1 MMALNVLHQR
11 HDGKDGERTDD
22 GDVMAEVV
30 VTYGQGDEEHCR
42 QPWQGRHEPLLAPP
56 QQEQRQC
63 IDDIDDALGRNIQ
76 TIRMSKNMTQNEV
89 VAQMQLLGS
98 NMSRSTL
105 ANIETGRRNNKVS
118 DLKLLKKVLS
128 TSYDDFFAN

>member
-1 MMALNVLHQR
+1 MH
-11 HDGKDGERTDD
+11 
-22 GDVMAEVV
+22 
-30 VTYGQGDEEHCR
+30 
-42 QPWQGRHEPLLAPP
+42 WLLT
-56 QQEQRQC
+56 
-63 IDDIDDALGRNIQ
+63 DDALGRNIQ

-128 TSYDDFFAN
+128 TSYDDFFANQN